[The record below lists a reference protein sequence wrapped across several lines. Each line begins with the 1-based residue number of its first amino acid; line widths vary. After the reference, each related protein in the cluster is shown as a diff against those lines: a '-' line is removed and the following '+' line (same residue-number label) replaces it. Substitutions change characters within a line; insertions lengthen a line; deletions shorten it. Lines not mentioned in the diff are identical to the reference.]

1 MADLDAGNDGSLV
14 EAGDAINR
22 MLTGDPAREAVPEP
36 NQAAPTERK
45 RGADGKFL
53 PSKPVPMTPADGSP
67 DPDDALGEPDRPL
80 ADAEEP
86 PPPEEPKEDE
96 EPEAEDEPEAE
107 EPPPVQKVRV
117 KVDGIEQEVPI
128 DEVVKGYSR
137 TADYTRKTQ
146 ALAEERRKFEAEELA
161 PVREERKL
169 YAERLDLLNDAL
181 RDLLPEKEPDWNT
194 LRNALTPEQ
203 FQQAYAE
210 YKVQS
215 DRAARIRGERER
227 VMQIEAED
235 AERRLARTLR
245 DEHDKLKT
253 AIPDFADEVKG
264 RQLKEDLV
272 AYAKSLSFTDD
283 DLANVTDHRVLVLLN
298 KARLHDEALL
308 RKPKVEAKIDRV
320 LDTVKPSTNA
330 KPKPKLSELERQKTQ
345 LKKTGR
351 VEDAAALLN
360 SLGIR

>member
-1 MADLDAGNDGSLV
+1 MSDLTPEYDGSV
-14 EAGDAINR
+14 AEAGEAISR
-22 MLTGDPAREAVPEP
+22 MLTGDPARQAAPES
-36 NQAAPTERK
+36 NQAAPTERA
-45 RGADGKFL
+45 RGADGKFVAA
-53 PSKPVPMTPADGSP
+53 KPKEPEDEPPAEASEADEP
-67 DPDDALGEPDRPL
+67 VGEPE
-80 ADAEEP
+80 DATDAPDESEP
-86 PPPEEPKEDE
+86 S
-96 EPEAEDEPEAE
+96 EPEADEQ
-107 EPPPVQKVRV
+107 PPVQKVRV
-117 KVDGIEQEVPI
+117 KVDGIEREETL
-128 DEVVKGYSR
+128 DEVIKGYSR

-146 ALAEERRKFEAEELA
+146 ALAEERRKFETEELA

-169 YAERLDLLNDAL
+169 YAERLELLHDAL
-181 RDLLPEKEPDWNT
+181 RDLLPEQEPDWNT

-203 FQQAYAE
+203 FQQAYAD

-227 VMQIEAED
+227 VMQLEAQD

-245 DEHDKLKT
+245 DEHDKLT
-253 AIPDFADEVKG
+253 QAIPDFADEAKG
-264 RQLKEDLV
+264 KQLKDDLV

-320 LDTVKPSTNA
+320 LDTVKPSINA
-330 KPKPKLSELERQKTQ
+330 KPKPKMSEIERAKSQF
-345 LKKTGR
+345 KKSGR

-360 SLGIR
+360 LRGIR

>member
-1 MADLDAGNDGSLV
+1 MSDLDAGGDGSLHA
-14 EAGDAINR
+14 AGLAIER
-22 MLTGDPAREAVPEP
+22 MLTGDPAREAVPDDTP
-36 NQAAPTERK
+36 APVERK
-45 RGADGKFL
+45 RDPNTGRFASNKETDTAIPLTPSDGSDD
-53 PSKPVPMTPADGSP
+53 PDHPADP
-67 DPDDALGEPDRPL
+67 QEP
-80 ADAEEP
+80 ES
-86 PPPEEPKEDE
+86 
-96 EPEAEDEPEAE
+96 EAEDEQEQTE
-107 EPPPVQKVRV
+107 EQEDAPTVTPALTTKVKV
-117 KVDGIEQEVPI
+117 KVDGIEREETL
-128 DEVVKGYSR
+128 DEVIKGYSR

-146 ALAEERRKFEAEELA
+146 ALAEDRRKFEAEELI
-161 PVREERKL
+161 PVREERKA
-169 YAERLDLLNDAL
+169 YAERLSLLDDAL

-227 VMQIEAED
+227 VMQIEIAD
-235 AERRLARTLR
+235 AERQLARTLAA
-245 DEHDKLKT
+245 EHEKLKV

-264 RQLKEDLV
+264 RQRKEDLV
-272 AYAKSLSFTDD
+272 AYAKSLTFTDD
-283 DLANVTDHRVLVLLN
+283 DLAQVTDHRLLVLLD
-298 KARLHDEALL
+298 KARQFDEAQL

-330 KPKPKLSELERQKTQ
+330 KPKPKLSEIETQ
-345 LKKTGR
+345 RAKLNKSGR